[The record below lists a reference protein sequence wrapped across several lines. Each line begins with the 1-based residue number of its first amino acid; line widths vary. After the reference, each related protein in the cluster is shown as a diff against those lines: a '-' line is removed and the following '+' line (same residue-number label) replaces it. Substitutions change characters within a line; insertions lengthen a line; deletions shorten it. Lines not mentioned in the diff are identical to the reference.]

1 MTKPKPRVG
10 SLVRVRLA
18 RTQGGAS
25 KVSPGDP
32 SYRTYPEV
40 RCRIAQVA
48 VGGVPDTFALEYL
61 DGKPVG
67 LPFQEEE
74 FLEVVPGRRGEPVAI
89 ATVYHEIT
97 PRFGMGKPVPFDAAH
112 YQPVANIETA
122 DPEAA
127 FRLTNSIDAPW
138 YDSPGVLV
146 LAPKP
151 QVRSTSVGD
160 IIVIKQGAVSRAYRC
175 DAVGW
180 TQL

>member
-1 MTKPKPRVG
+1 MTKPKVG

-25 KVSPGDP
+25 KVSPDHP

-48 VGGVPDTFALEYL
+48 VCGVPGIFALEYL

-67 LPFQEEE
+67 LPFSEED
-74 FLEVVPGRRGEPVAI
+74 FLEVVPGRRGKPVAM
-89 ATVYHEIT
+89 ATVYHERT
-97 PRFGMGKPVPFDAAH
+97 PRFGMGAPAPFDAKH
-112 YQPVANIETA
+112 YTPVASIETG
-122 DPEAA
+122 DLETA

-138 YDSPGVLV
+138 YDSPEVLV
-146 LAPKP
+146 LAPEP

-160 IIVIKQGAVSRAYRC
+160 VVVLADENGQRAYRC
-175 DAVGW
+175 DMVGW